1 MAQTDK
7 DATQSFAHQKN
18 IERYRKLLRTY
29 LTDNERLF
37 VQRRLAEEQ
46 AALRQLGA
54 TCFRKSDSAHLG
66 VAAHKYRKSAR

>member
-1 MAQTDK
+1 MSQWNGTKDK

-29 LTDNERLF
+29 LTDIERLF

-46 AALRQLGA
+46 AALR
-54 TCFRKSDSAHLG
+54 HLG
-66 VAAHKYRKSAR
+66 MADVLSQVGLWSISEVAVHK

>member
-1 MAQTDK
+1 MSQQNGTKDK
-7 DATQSFAHQKN
+7 DATRSFAHQKN

-46 AALRQLGA
+46 AALRQLGMA
-54 TCFRKSDSAHLG
+54 DVLSQVGLG
-66 VAAHKYRKSAR
+66 PISGLAAHK